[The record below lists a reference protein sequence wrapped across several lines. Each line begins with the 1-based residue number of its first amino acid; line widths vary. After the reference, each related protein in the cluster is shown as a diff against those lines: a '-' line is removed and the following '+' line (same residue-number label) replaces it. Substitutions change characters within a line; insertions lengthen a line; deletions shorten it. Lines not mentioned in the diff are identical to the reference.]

1 MSSFHHIRRSDEL
14 ATGFQKFFVKEK
26 KMDEKLL
33 ALLVKS
39 RLFSSN
45 SHNLFS
51 PIIRI
56 NALRDYKF
64 FICNCFIGEESEDKI
79 PHFSRYVESFIK
91 RYLNS
96 WTQIA
101 ENETEKGIDWK
112 FYSQKV
118 FDLFKDFDWK
128 KIYNEIKSGEDSVNL
143 EIRANDSKIRIMRFG
158 NILGFN
164 ILNKKGEKHKSGLKA
179 IESLCRA
186 NDPSNNQGVYEIVHS
201 AKISFSIPEEKST
214 YKEYTF
220 DFQKIFQML
229 NLYMKNFQWAFDL
242 NELIGAYKKNGS
254 AYFGKIHGFE
264 IKAKLVH
271 TQRNLLHDRDE
282 LTWRQ
287 GNIEKEDATT
297 CKFKNGDDIHL
308 ELTIESSLPGNLSL
322 GKTDPSFDF
331 HTEQFKFAEVVAIFI
346 SQICAM
352 QLDRYRKS
360 REPAGD

>member
-1 MSSFHHIRRSDEL
+1 
-14 ATGFQKFFVKEK
+14 
-26 KMDEKLL
+26 MDEKLL

-39 RLFSSN
+39 RLFSSD
-45 SHNLFS
+45 SHNPFS
-51 PIIRI
+51 PIIKI
-56 NALRDYKF
+56 DALRDYKF
-64 FICNCFIGEESEDKI
+64 FICNCFVEEGSEDEI
-79 PHFSRYVESFIK
+79 PHFSRYIESLIK

-112 FYSQKV
+112 SYSQKV
-118 FDLFKDFDWK
+118 IDLFKDFDWE
-128 KIYNEIKSGEDSVNL
+128 KIYNEIKSGKDSINL
-143 EIRANDSKIRIMRFG
+143 DIKANDSKIRIMRFG
-158 NILGFN
+158 NILGFD

-201 AKISFSIPEEKST
+201 ARVSFSIPKEKLS

-229 NLYMKNFQWAFDL
+229 NLYMENFKWNFDSDK
-242 NELIGAYKKNGS
+242 LIDAYKKNGS
-254 AYFGKIHGFE
+254 ALFGKIHGFE
-264 IKAKLVH
+264 IMVKLIHAKREILPE
-271 TQRNLLHDRDE
+271 RDE

-287 GNIEKEDATT
+287 GNIEKEAATEY
-297 CKFKNGDDIHL
+297 KFKNGDDIHL
-308 ELTIESSLPGNLSL
+308 ELTIKSSLPGNLPFE
-322 GKTDPSFDF
+322 KADPSFDF